1 PEQLEGDEPEPLVQI
16 RWPIAKMM
24 DLLDH
29 PDFTEARNVSALF
42 LAQRYLQQV
51 CPK

>member
-1 PEQLEGDEPEPLVQI
+1 
-16 RWPIAKMM
+16 MM